1 MSTSL
6 PFDIQIEAL
15 RLIPGMD
22 RVEVTRYGY
31 AVEYDALDPNELT
44 PTLEVKEIPGL
55 FVAGQI
61 NGTSGYEEAA
71 GQGLIAGL
79 NASRFARGEAAATI
93 SRASSYLGVMIDDLI
108 TLPFDEPYR
117 MLTARSEYRLT
128 LRTSTA
134 DSRLVEKG
142 SEWAL
147 LSPDRVQAVR
157 ADVASLVD
165 ARAAFRNRQITPN
178 SAEDQLLVAGNET
191 PVGKPMSLEG
201 LMRRPTMT
209 LARLRSLLSEIV
221 EPVLSL
227 LPERLHVVFE
237 EELKYAAFV
246 ERERK
251 EADKVAS
258 LNDLRLPVASG
269 AIPGLRYEARQQ
281 LETHRPT
288 TFGEAQRIPGI
299 TPADIAALLIH
310 SSRVE
315 AANS

>member
-1 MSTSL
+1 
-6 PFDIQIEAL
+6 
-15 RLIPGMD
+15 
-22 RVEVTRYGY
+22 
-31 AVEYDALDPNELT
+31 
-44 PTLEVKEIPGL
+44 
-55 FVAGQI
+55 
-61 NGTSGYEEAA
+61 
-71 GQGLIAGL
+71 
-79 NASRFARGEAAATI
+79 
-93 SRASSYLGVMIDDLI
+93 
-108 TLPFDEPYR
+108 
-117 MLTARSEYRLT
+117 
-128 LRTSTA
+128 
-134 DSRLVEKG
+134 
-142 SEWAL
+142 
-147 LSPDRVQAVR
+147 
-157 ADVASLVD
+157 
-165 ARAAFRNRQITPN
+165 
-178 SAEDQLLVAGNET
+178 
-191 PVGKPMSLEG
+191 
-201 LMRRPTMT
+201 MT